1 MMTYLKPRAQ
11 QSGTVIITVLMLIA
25 VATYLAVEMTY
36 RQRIDITRTGTLLA
50 LSQSEENVKSA
61 EALAQY
67 VLVEDFSAGIKNTP
81 NTDNLE
87 EQWTTPVQTSLGQG
101 IIEGEITDL
110 QGRFNINR
118 LLLTGNTDAKDQ
130 FVNLLG
136 NLHIPIDSSSS
147 LTPASIAGRVVD
159 WLDVDHDIETDG
171 HEDQEYLLLDPA
183 YTAADRVL
191 VDLSELML
199 IAGITREDLDILAPH
214 VALLPPMATL
224 NVNTATDETLKAYCL
239 DATSIAPIQSTGGYE
254 KDADLDDFP
263 DPAKG
268 PLIAGCKPVPVRAD
282 LGLKTNF
289 FLLKAKATIDKRS
302 INMHST
308 IYRYGSTAS
317 DVKVKVIL
325 RKHLDPF
332 SGV

>member
-1 MMTYLKPRAQ
+1 MTPYLKPRAS

-67 VLVEDFSAGIKNTP
+67 VLVEDFLADIKKTP
-81 NTDNLE
+81 STDDLE
-87 EQWTTPVQTSLGQG
+87 EQWTTPVQTALGQG
-101 IIEGEITDL
+101 VIEGEITDL

-118 LLLTGNTDAKDQ
+118 LLLAGDSVVQ
-130 FVNLLG
+130 FVKLLG

-147 LTPASIAGRVVD
+147 LTPASIAARVVD
-159 WLDVDHDIETDG
+159 WLDENHDLETDG

-183 YTAADRVL
+183 YTAADRIL

-199 IAGITREDLDILAPH
+199 IAGITREDLERLAPH
-214 VALLPPMATL
+214 VALLPPSTKL

-239 DATSIAPIQSTGGYE
+239 DANTIGPIQASGGYDKE
-254 KDADLDDFP
+254 SDLDDIV
-263 DPAKG
+263 DPGKG
-268 PLIAGCKPVPVRAD
+268 SLISNCTPVPARDD
-282 LGLKTNF
+282 LSLETDF

-302 INMHST
+302 INMHSVL
-308 IYRYGSTAS
+308 YRSGSTAS
-317 DVKVKVIL
+317 NVKVKVIL

>member
-1 MMTYLKPRAQ
+1 MMPYPKPRAR

-67 VLVEDFSAGIKNTP
+67 VLTEDFLADLKKTEP
-81 NTDNLE
+81 TDNLE
-87 EQWTTPVQTSLGQG
+87 EQWTTPVQTALGQG
-101 IIEGEITDL
+101 IIEGEIADL

-118 LLLTGNTDAKDQ
+118 LQLGGTAIDQ
-130 FVNLLG
+130 FQNLLG
-136 NLHIPIDSSSS
+136 NLHIPSNSSSS
-147 LTPASIAGRVVD
+147 LTPTSIASRVVD
-159 WLDVDHDIETDG
+159 WLDDDHNPGIDG

-183 YTAADRVL
+183 YTAADRIL

-214 VALLPPMATL
+214 VALLPPGAKL

-239 DATSIAPIQSTGGYE
+239 DVNRIAPIQSSGGYE
-254 KDADLDDFP
+254 KAADLVDFP

-268 PLIAGCKPVPVRAD
+268 PQINGCLPVPD
-282 LGLKTNF
+282 LTDFGLETNF
-289 FLLKAKATIDKRS
+289 FLLKAKASQSKSYT
-302 INMHST
+302 
-308 IYRYGSTAS
+308 
-317 DVKVKVIL
+317 
-325 RKHLDPF
+325 P
-332 SGV
+332 

>member
-1 MMTYLKPRAQ
+1 MMPYLQPISRQ
-11 QSGTVIITVLMLIA
+11 RGTVIITVLMLIA

-67 VLVEDFSAGIKNTP
+67 VLVDDFSADLKRTEP
-81 NTDNLE
+81 TDNLE
-87 EQWTTPVQTSLGQG
+87 EQWTTPVQTALGQG
-101 IIEGEITDL
+101 VIEGEIADL

-118 LLLTGNTDAKDQ
+118 LLLKGDSIEQ
-130 FVNLLG
+130 FETLLG
-136 NLHIPIDSSSS
+136 NLHIPINSSSS
-147 LTPASIAGRVVD
+147 LTPTSIAGRVVD
-159 WLDVDHDIETDG
+159 WLDEDHNPEIDG
-171 HEDQEYLLLDPA
+171 HEDQEYLLLDPP
-183 YTAADRVL
+183 YTAADRIL

-224 NVNTATDETLKAYCL
+224 NINTATAETLKAYCL
-239 DATSIAPIQSTGGYE
+239 DATRITPIQTSGGYE
-254 KDADLDDFP
+254 KISDLTDIV
-263 DPAKG
+263 DPGPKG
-268 PLIAGCKPVPVRAD
+268 SLITGCTPVPNNSD
-282 LGLKTNF
+282 LSLDTNF

-302 INMHST
+302 IKMHSVL
-308 IYRYGSTAS
+308 YRDVTSTS

>member
-1 MMTYLKPRAQ
+1 MMPYLQPISRQ
-11 QSGTVIITVLMLIA
+11 RGTVIITVLMLIA

-36 RQRIDITRTGTLLA
+36 RQRIDITRRGTLLA

-61 EALAQY
+61 EALARY
-67 VLVEDFSAGIKNTP
+67 VLTEDFLAGIKNTP

-87 EQWTTPVQTSLGQG
+87 EQWTTPVQTALGQG
-101 IIEGEITDL
+101 IIEGEIADL

-118 LLLTGNTDAKDQ
+118 LLLKGDSIEQ
-130 FVNLLG
+130 FETLLG
-136 NLHIPIDSSSS
+136 NLHIPINSSSS
-147 LTPASIAGRVVD
+147 LTPTSIAGRVVD
-159 WLDVDHDIETDG
+159 WLDEDHNPETDG
-171 HEDQEYLLLDPA
+171 HEDQEYLLLDPP
-183 YTAADRVL
+183 YTAADRIL

-224 NVNTATDETLKAYCL
+224 NINTATAETLKAYCL
-239 DATSIAPIQSTGGYE
+239 DATRITPIQTSGGYD
-254 KDADLDDFP
+254 KKSDLDDIV
-263 DPAKG
+263 DPVKG
-268 PLIAGCKPVPVRAD
+268 SLINDCTPVPVSGD
-282 LGLKTNF
+282 LSLDTNF

-302 INMHST
+302 IRMHST
-308 IYRYGSTAS
+308 IYRSGTTAP